1 MVNKPGLGVKCR
13 HTPTS
18 RSGDGLLIVAINKIT
33 TGEHTINTSVRR
45 ATLNLHIAFCIH
57 RDLVAHKL
65 GLWLVP
71 NSHKKTINRKIAELT
86 SCLLYTS
93 PSPRD

>member
-57 RDLVAHKL
+57 RDLVAPKR
-65 GLWLVP
+65 
-71 NSHKKTINRKIAELT
+71 SISALT
-86 SCLLYTS
+86 SAWRRLTRSTS
-93 PSPRD
+93 LGM